1 MIFVTVRD
9 QQRAELSARSRRY
22 VKSLITMSTPNISSS
37 GNISPQSTTTRSSAV
52 SMTVMLRPISPQP
65 PSGTMRRYGSE
76 GGSGTT
82 KVAAAGDL
90 PFARAGAMGT
100 SEEKVM
106 ELVVFA
112 LGAALTCALG
122 EHGAQRQRPSALAT
136 PAPAPAR
143 ERALAA
149 DEIFSL
155 RARRR
160 AGAYLRM
167 RVLELRKAGLDRA
180 ADVIERRLPV
190 DELLRAP

>member
-1 MIFVTVRD
+1 
-9 QQRAELSARSRRY
+9 
-22 VKSLITMSTPNISSS
+22 
-37 GNISPQSTTTRSSAV
+37 
-52 SMTVMLRPISPQP
+52 
-65 PSGTMRRYGSE
+65 
-76 GGSGTT
+76 
-82 KVAAAGDL
+82 L

-106 ELVVFA
+106 ELITFA

-122 EHGAQRQRPSALAT
+122 EHGAQRQRPAALAT
-136 PAPAPAR
+136 PALAR

-180 ADVIERRLPV
+180 AGVIERRLPV